1 MNNALNDWLIAIVQ
15 MLFTAAI
22 SFIIYYLQMRGSD
35 AITNETESELET
47 ESAPQTQT
55 AKKWNARDMA
65 ILKWISAL
73 SHGMAWIALLMLWY
87 TAYQLHVRLNSTNVL
102 LFGFSIGIL
111 ILCLVVF
118 GASELRRWRE
128 KTDDNI
134 RTLYRLHHAETLV
147 LHQLLETE
155 ELSQERRDMLKS
167 MVNNTIKI
175 SQDGGSR
182 N

>member
-15 MLFTAAI
+15 MLFGAAI
-22 SFIIYYLQMRGSD
+22 SFIIFYLQMRGSN

-47 ESAPQTQT
+47 ESAPQIQT

-65 ILKWISAL
+65 ILEWTSAL

-102 LFGFSIGIL
+102 QFGFSIGIL

-134 RTLYRLHHAETLV
+134 RTLYRLHHSEIVRFYAERI
-147 LHQLLETE
+147 E
-155 ELSQERRDMLKS
+155 
-167 MVNNTIKI
+167 
-175 SQDGGSR
+175 QDDEQWLGPTPR
-182 N
+182 